1 MQRSK
6 IRKELL
12 LGTIGLVA
20 GIGLASAQGLQERG
34 SAGGSEHGMSS
45 GSLATS
51 PRSETSQRGGEMRSE
66 GKMETRGEGV
76 AHRNASQKSDRQTN
90 HGQAKKEEP
99 KGGMSNKAASDRH
112 ERSTTGQGP
121 SEKNESIKG
130 STSEQTKSKASSESK
145 TEGMTKGRN
154 SAEESKKNEKS
165 TTGQA
170 SPDKSQRS
178 TTGQNPSEHN
188 EGTKTESQ
196 QSRPSSQQPA
206 QTQTQAPEA
215 GKQNQTT
222 GTASQSQQ
230 NATQQS
236 GAALQSQAGVS
247 INTQQQANIQRSVI
261 SASSAPRV
269 NNVDFA
275 IRTNTVV
282 PSHVHVVGVSTFPV
296 LVEAFPRYRDDSF
309 FVANDE
315 IVIVDHSHRI
325 VDVVPAGPRAH
336 LGRASSTTT
345 IDLSEPEIRQI
356 QQVLIERGFYHG
368 HVDGHFGPETREAL
382 ISFQRKQGFEASGSV
397 DTRTVSA
404 LGLSGKIGAN
414 QNGTQQPSGQSE
426 TTGQAPAS
434 QQNSSGQA
442 NPPNQNQSQQQPAAN
457 GQNNPANH
465 QQPNARDQ
473 RGENK
478 PSGSASQ
485 TTGQGNNTQPSA
497 TQGSGNT
504 ESQPSGG
511 SRKENRSNR

>member
-20 GIGLASAQGLQERG
+20 SIGLASAQGLQERG

-45 GSLATS
+45 GSSTTS
-51 PRSETSQRGGEMRSE
+51 PRSQTQ
-66 GKMETRGEGV
+66 
-76 AHRNASQKSDRQTN
+76 SDRQTN
-90 HGQAKKEEP
+90 HGQAQKDEP
-99 KGGMSNKAASDRH
+99 KGAMSNKAASGRH
-112 ERSTTGQGP
+112 ERSTTGQGT
-121 SEKNESIKG
+121 SEKNEPIKG
-130 STSEQTKSKASSESK
+130 STSEESKGNASSESKKTNSESK

-170 SPDKSQRS
+170 STDKSQRS
-178 TTGQNPSEHN
+178 TTGQNPSERN
-188 EGTKTESQ
+188 EGTKEGSQ
-196 QSRPSSQQPA
+196 HGRPSSQQPA
-206 QTQTQAPEA
+206 QTQTQEPET
-215 GKQNQTT
+215 GKQNQTS
-222 GTASQSQQ
+222 GSASQSQQ

-236 GAALQSQAGVS
+236 GAAVQSQAGVS

-261 SASSAPRV
+261 SASNAPRV

-282 PSHVHVVGVSTFPV
+282 PSHVHVVGISTFPV

-309 FVANDE
+309 FVVNDE

-345 IDLSEPEIRQI
+345 IDLSEPEIRQV

-368 HVDGHFGPETREAL
+368 HVDGHFGPEMREAL

-397 DTRTVSA
+397 DTRTVGA

-414 QNGTQQPSGQSE
+414 QSGMQQPSGQAG

-442 NPPNQNQSQQQPAAN
+442 NPPSQNQSQQKPTGNDQT
-457 GQNNPANH
+457 NPADH

-473 RGENK
+473 QGENK
-478 PSGSASQ
+478 PSGSAPQ
-485 TTGQGNNTQPSA
+485 TTGQGNNAQPSSA
-497 TQGSGNT
+497 QGNSNTPSQSSGS
-504 ESQPSGG
+504 SQ
-511 SRKENRSNR
+511 KENRSNR